1 MRSNMINKSFKIM
14 ELYFSLLG
22 RILIALPFIMSGI
35 NKIINYG
42 AFENYMSSADIS
54 SNMLPI
60 VIIIEILAPL
70 FILVGW
76 RSRISAILL
85 AVFSICAAII
95 FHSDFS
101 NQMQM
106 GMFMKNLM
114 IAGGLLIL
122 ASMGPGQFSIN
133 KEH

>member
-1 MRSNMINKSFKIM
+1 MINKSFKIM

-42 AFENYMSSADIS
+42 AFENYMSSAGIF

-60 VIIIEILAPL
+60 VIILEILAPL

-76 RSRISAILL
+76 RSRISAMLL
-85 AVFSICAAII
+85 AIFSICAAII

-133 KEH
+133 KEL

>member
-1 MRSNMINKSFKIM
+1 MINKSFKIM

-42 AFENYMSSADIS
+42 AFENYMSSAGIS

-70 FILVGW
+70 FIIVGW

-133 KEH
+133 KEL

>member
-1 MRSNMINKSFKIM
+1 M

-42 AFENYMSSADIS
+42 AFENYMSSAGIS
-54 SNMLPI
+54 SNMLPK

-133 KEH
+133 KEL

>member
-1 MRSNMINKSFKIM
+1 MINKSLKIM
-14 ELYFSLLG
+14 EIYFSLLG
-22 RILIALPFIMSGI
+22 RILIALPFLMSGI

-42 AFENYMSSADIS
+42 AFENYMSSVGIS

-60 VIIIEILAPL
+60 VIILEILAPL

-76 RSRISAILL
+76 RSRISAMLL

-122 ASMGPGQFSIN
+122 VSMGPGRFSID
-133 KEH
+133 KEL